1 VAGGRLG
8 PVGQHAGQAAVAGDP
23 GRPRAGRVQDLA
35 DQVVGEPVA
44 GTGVV
49 LDQQAGGQ
57 GTLGAGGGVLDRQV
71 EQAGHDLQVEG
82 GPDHHRRPQQRLDL
96 GAGPPG
102 PGLHRVPERR
112 RDRGPVA
119 AALGRRPQA
128 LHREQGVAP
137 GPLQHRPGQVGH
149 AEAAGQ
155 LGHGGRRERAQLQHR
170 PGAGQGGERLGA
182 LLGPDAR
189 QHQHTVAV
197 QAARHEVEELK
208 GGGAREVEVVDG
220 QQQRLLGGQA
230 ADEGC
235 DGLERP
241 PPLQLRRGPLVAG
254 QVQQP
259 AEVRHQLGQGPG
271 GVAGGRRHPP
281 RGRASAAARTAS
293 ATGWR
298 NSDRS
303 AS

>member
-23 GRPRAGRVQDLA
+23 GRPWAGRVEDLA

-155 LGHGGRRERAQLQHR
+155 LGHGVRRERAQLQD
-170 PGAGQGGERLGA
+170 PADVGQGGQRLGP
-182 LLGPDAR
+182 LLGPHAG
-189 QHQHTVAV
+189 QEQQAVAG
-197 QAARHEVEELK
+197 QAAQQEVEELQA
-208 GGGAREVEVVDG
+208 GGARLVQVVEG

-230 ADEGC
+230 ADEG
-235 DGLERP
+235 GHRLE
-241 PPLQLRRGPLVAG
+241 
-254 QVQQP
+254 
-259 AEVRHQLGQGPG
+259 
-271 GVAGGRRHPP
+271 
-281 RGRASAAARTAS
+281 
-293 ATGWR
+293 
-298 NSDRS
+298 
-303 AS
+303 